1 MTNLSWLVTPKGRR
15 AILGLYYYK
24 FRFPVIIKKIT
35 VSVLLLVCLLE
46 SGSSMI
52 SVKLLASWKVGT
64 VELENGESGGGGA

>member
-1 MTNLSWLVTPKGRR
+1 M
-15 AILGLYYYK
+15 
-24 FRFPVIIKKIT
+24 IIKKIT
-35 VSVLLLVCLLE
+35 VAVLLLVCLLE